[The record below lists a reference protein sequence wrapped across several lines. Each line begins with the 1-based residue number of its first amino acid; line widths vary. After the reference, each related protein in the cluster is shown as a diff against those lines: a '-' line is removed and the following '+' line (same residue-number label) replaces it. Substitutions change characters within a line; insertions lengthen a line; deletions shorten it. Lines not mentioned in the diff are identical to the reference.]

1 MSAEVQRPLTT
12 GRLRRLCFTTI
23 FVRPFLANTTLI
35 IINRETKTCIKYL
48 RETRRDS
55 FWFDS
60 KTKKSDLKK
69 RNTTKN
75 ILPRQ
80 HLHNSRVCPVVHQ

>member
-1 MSAEVQRPLTT
+1 M
-12 GRLRRLCFTTI
+12 
-23 FVRPFLANTTLI
+23 
-35 IINRETKTCIKYL
+35 INSETKTCIKYL

-69 RNTTKN
+69 TKYNKKTFCLVNTYITVGFVQWFTNKHPT
-75 ILPRQ
+75 IGSLEMRQ
-80 HLHNSRVCPVVHQ
+80 ESL